1 MQRSEARNSRH
12 RASLFSRT
20 NRVAQEKSFLFFVDA
35 PIVEDLLDELRA
47 ISFFPLSLFHF
58 TLLAL
63 VNALTRFG
71 EDRNGKNVNG
81 DVLIDR
87 TRSTSSQ
94 MSEVERVFA
103 LVQSIPSW
111 NERTNCLVRETL
123 IPNLVGR
130 KYLAEGM
137 D

>member
-1 MQRSEARNSRH
+1 MSYEPFRSS
-12 RASLFSRT
+12 
-20 NRVAQEKSFLFFVDA
+20 
-35 PIVEDLLDELRA
+35 
-47 ISFFPLSLFHF
+47 LSLSS
-58 TLLAL
+58 TLVLAL

-111 NERTNCLVRETL
+111 DERTNCLVREIL

>member
-1 MQRSEARNSRH
+1 MSYEPFRSS
-12 RASLFSRT
+12 
-20 NRVAQEKSFLFFVDA
+20 
-35 PIVEDLLDELRA
+35 
-47 ISFFPLSLFHF
+47 LSLSS
-58 TLLAL
+58 TLVLAL

-111 NERTNCLVRETL
+111 DERTNCLVPETL

>member
-1 MQRSEARNSRH
+1 MSYEPFRSS
-12 RASLFSRT
+12 
-20 NRVAQEKSFLFFVDA
+20 
-35 PIVEDLLDELRA
+35 
-47 ISFFPLSLFHF
+47 LSLSS
-58 TLLAL
+58 TLVLAL

-111 NERTNCLVRETL
+111 DERTNCLVRETL
-123 IPNLVGR
+123 ISNLVGR